1 MRISDWSSDVCSSDL
16 RDWVATEGDD
26 SWLFVTV
33 KADQLPSL
41 RPLITVWLDIAI
53 SAIMSLKPDQQRR
66 LYCVIDEL
74 PSLQKLPS
82 LSDFL
87 ARARKYGGCG
97 ILGFQSYPQLEA
109 TYGIQDAAAITG
121 YCSTWVALRANDTPT
136 AKHVSENLGQVEQ
149 VRSEEHTSELQSL

>member
-16 RDWVATEGDD
+16 
-26 SWLFVTV
+26 
-33 KADQLPSL
+33 LPSL

-97 ILGFQSYPQLEA
+97 ILGVQSSPQLA
-109 TYGIQDAAAITG
+109 ANYGIPDPAPLPG
-121 YCSTWVALRANDTPT
+121 YCAPALAPPAHPPPTPHHITPT
-136 AKHVSENLGQVEQ
+136 
-149 VRSEEHTSELQSL
+149 HTDAH

>member
-1 MRISDWSSDVCSSDL
+1 I
-16 RDWVATEGDD
+16 
-26 SWLFVTV
+26 TV

-53 SAIMSLKPDQQRR
+53 SAIMSLTPDRKRR

-74 PSLQKLPS
+74 PTLQKLPS

-97 ILGFQSYPQLEA
+97 I
-109 TYGIQDAAAITG
+109 
-121 YCSTWVALRANDTPT
+121 
-136 AKHVSENLGQVEQ
+136 
-149 VRSEEHTSELQSL
+149 

>member
-97 ILGFQSYPQLEA
+97 IL
-109 TYGIQDAAAITG
+109 
-121 YCSTWVALRANDTPT
+121 
-136 AKHVSENLGQVEQ
+136 
-149 VRSEEHTSELQSL
+149 RSEQRSVGKGGVSKVGSRWSR